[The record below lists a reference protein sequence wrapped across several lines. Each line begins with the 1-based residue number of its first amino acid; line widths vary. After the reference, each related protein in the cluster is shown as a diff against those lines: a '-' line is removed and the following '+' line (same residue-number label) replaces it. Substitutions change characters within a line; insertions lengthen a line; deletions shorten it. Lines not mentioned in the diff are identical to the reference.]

1 MRSWYSTLH
10 RERRL
15 ESIVCILIPLTSE
28 QLRIYEWATLTL
40 TGGSKGQTALGD
52 AHPYLALFD
61 LPAFGLIGQ
70 TYGFSYRAVKIF
82 NFLWLGFSL
91 SCINFAE
98 VNSDK
103 INDSKFTEPRLS
115 SGLGACW
122 VSPRGE
128 RARA

>member
-28 QLRIYEWATLTL
+28 QLRIYEWATLAL

-61 LPAFGLIGQ
+61 C
-70 TYGFSYRAVKIF
+70 KI
-82 NFLWLGFSL
+82 
-91 SCINFAE
+91 
-98 VNSDK
+98 
-103 INDSKFTEPRLS
+103 EPSPNRDGRGSELNA
-115 SGLGACW
+115 GGYCEDHGYACR
-122 VSPRGE
+122 VLASI
-128 RARA
+128 A

>member
-28 QLRIYEWATLTL
+28 QLRIYEWATLAL

-61 LPAFGLIGQ
+61 LLKNEPSPDRFG
-70 TYGFSYRAVKIF
+70 
-82 NFLWLGFSL
+82 
-91 SCINFAE
+91 
-98 VNSDK
+98 
-103 INDSKFTEPRLS
+103 
-115 SGLGACW
+115 
-122 VSPRGE
+122 RGSE
-128 RARA
+128 LEAIS